1 MRLIDLS
8 DSWQTTLVAAPI
20 LLTVVCFATIPIA
33 SGIAIFRYHL
43 YDIDIIINRA
53 LVYASLTAVLAFT
66 YVAASVGIGSLVRKL
81 TGQQENDIVVA
92 ASTLLIAAL
101 FGPARTRI
109 QANVDRRFYRSR
121 YDAQRTVEAFSTRL
135 QDEVNLDALSVELA
149 AVVRNTMQPTQVTVW
164 LKHSV
169 P

>member
-1 MRLIDLS
+1 MS
-8 DSWQTTLVAAPI
+8 KTAAELQGGGACQCI
-20 LLTVVCFATIPIA
+20 CFATIPVA
-33 SGIAIFRYHL
+33 SGVAILRYHL
-43 YDIDIIINRA
+43 YDIDIIINRT
-53 LVYASLTAVLAFT
+53 LVYASLTAVLALV
-66 YVAASVGIGSLVRKL
+66 YVAATVGIGAVVREL

-92 ASTLLIAAL
+92 ASTLLVAAL
-101 FGPARTRI
+101 FTPARARI
-109 QANVDRRFYRSR
+109 QANVDKRFYRSR

-135 QDEVNLDALSVELA
+135 QDEVDLDALSVELA